1 MDEDN
6 QRLPLCIAVHLS
18 LVTTLSQNN
27 NKNMHAVVDPQFA
40 EFSDFCNTYHRPEVL
55 LWFTGCLTY
64 AYASFI
70 VVI

>member
-1 MDEDN
+1 MDKDN

-40 EFSDFCNTYHRPEVL
+40 
-55 LWFTGCLTY
+55 
-64 AYASFI
+64 
-70 VVI
+70 

>member
-1 MDEDN
+1 MSINHYVWDIKVWLYAAYLILLFGKKKIKDSMDKDN

-40 EFSDFCNTYHRPEVL
+40 
-55 LWFTGCLTY
+55 
-64 AYASFI
+64 
-70 VVI
+70 